1 MAHIAHSTS
10 KKKIVAEL
18 EQLRAGRALGQLAD
32 ELKQRRRHWLASN
45 SSSSHSSI
53 ARGQGRRGRWGRGGR
68 RGGGRRR

>member
-1 MAHIAHSTS
+1 MAHGKSEEEV
-10 KKKIVAEL
+10 VAEL
-18 EQLRAGRALGQLAD
+18 EQLRAGRTLSQLAD
-32 ELKQRRRHWLASN
+32 ELKQRRRHRLVSN

>member
-1 MAHIAHSTS
+1 MAHGKSEEEV
-10 KKKIVAEL
+10 VAEL

-32 ELKQRRRHWLASN
+32 ELKQRRRHRLASN

>member
-1 MAHIAHSTS
+1 VARIVYS
-10 KKKIVAEL
+10 KSKEEVVAKL
-18 EQLRAGRALGQLAD
+18 EQLRAGRALGQLAN

-53 ARGQGRRGRWGRGGR
+53 ARGQGRRGRWGQGGR